1 MRCDQIL
8 GLPVEAIEF
17 LRKYEV
23 QPEACPHCKRLFDR
37 KLEVCSYYHG
47 MFDDP
52 YNLYRHLLIDG
63 RTAEE
68 FVQADPWSSGPC
80 MFLGLR
86 VYDTN
91 ADLESEF
98 LWSQEDI
105 DNA

>member
-1 MRCDQIL
+1 MRCDQIF
-8 GLPVEAIEF
+8 GLPIGAIEF

-23 QPEACPHCKRLFDR
+23 QPEACPHCKRPFDR
-37 KLEVCSYYHG
+37 KPDVCGYYLG

-52 YNLYRHLLIDG
+52 YNLYRHLLVDG

-91 ADLESEF
+91 ADLENEF